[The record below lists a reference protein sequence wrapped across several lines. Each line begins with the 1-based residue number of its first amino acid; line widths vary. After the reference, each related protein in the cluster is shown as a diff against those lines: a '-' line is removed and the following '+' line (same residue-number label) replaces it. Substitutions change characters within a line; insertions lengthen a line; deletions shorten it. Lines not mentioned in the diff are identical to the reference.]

1 MKNLFLTL
9 TLILGATS
17 FAAAQGDTTM
27 CCETHNHDNAKGDWY
42 IGTGD
47 ISNTAWTQWM
57 LTPTVG
63 YAFTDDVMAGFS
75 LNQGTTTDSTGATV
89 AGDLNLDVHARYF
102 YEGFFGYVGT
112 QNLTTDFGLNIGVG
126 KLFTTTTNNMYLDPR
141 VVYNTTDG
149 TANLRI
155 GFGLKF

>member
-1 MKNLFLTL
+1 MKKVILTFV
-9 TLILGATS
+9 
-17 FAAAQGDTTM
+17 FAAGALLSTNAQTNTT
-27 CCETHNHDNAKGDWY
+27 GDWY
-42 IGTGD
+42 VGTGD
-47 ISNTAWTQWM
+47 ISNVAWTQWT

-63 YAFTDDVMAGFS
+63 YAFTDDIMAGFS

-102 YEGFFGYVGT
+102 FGEFFGYVGT

-126 KLFTTTTNNMYLDPR
+126 KMFTTETNGLYLDPR
-141 VVYNTTDG
+141 VVYNTADG
-149 TANLRI
+149 TANLRV